1 MADLAPIA
9 AAVRERRMK
18 LGLSQRAGATIA
30 GVSGTT
36 WQSFEKHHEPI
47 SDLTQAGMGRALRW
61 PEDWLDQL
69 VNGAEPDD
77 LPTVEHVDVTD
88 PVVAAIRE
96 LTDRID
102 GLERL
107 IREADSSEGDQ

>member
-18 LGLSQRAGATIA
+18 LGLSQRSGATIA
-30 GVSGTT
+30 GVSATT

-61 PEDWLDQL
+61 PEDWLDRL
-69 VNGAEPDD
+69 IDGSEPDD
-77 LPTVEHVDVTD
+77 LPTVDYIDESD
-88 PVVAAIRE
+88 PVAEAIRE
-96 LTDRID
+96 LKDQVAALTRMF
-102 GLERL
+102 ER
-107 IREADSSEGDQ
+107 ADMSEDE